1 LATAPLFVADLAT
14 LKSKIRLSGVAAAN
28 DAEDIINEAILT
40 VRSGFYRELGAAR
53 TAVLVALPFNESP
66 TTENEIL
73 RAVANITEVKWVR
86 LELMRTL
93 PTMFK
98 DGTAEQNQIFQ
109 DEALFRDT
117 TQQQLDADR
126 LLCEQQIAENLD
138 LLRGDESL
146 GTESTIRVATP
157 KVSSGMVD
165 PESVRPRPGDS
176 ILPEHVRDALFEE
189 RSGEVD

>member
-1 LATAPLFVADLAT
+1 MATAPLFVADLAT
-14 LKSKIRLSGVAAAN
+14 LKSKIRLSGVASAN

-53 TAVLVALPFNESP
+53 TAVLVALPFSESP

-126 LLCEQQIAENLD
+126 LLCEQQISENLD

-157 KVSSGMVD
+157 KVSSGIVD
-165 PESVRPRPGDS
+165 PSTVRPRPGDS
-176 ILPEHVRDALFEE
+176 ILPEHVRDSLFEE